1 MLSVLFSI
9 IHMLSSETTVKD
21 IAKRLQ
27 MSISTVSRAL
37 TGHRDVSPET
47 KALVLEMA
55 TQLNYSPN
63 HAARSLRTNRTHI
76 LGLVVPE
83 VSKHF
88 FSNVLSGIQE
98 YASSVHY
105 SIVICQSL
113 ESYSSEQNHL
123 LQLMAARVDGILI
136 SASNETSSCEHLQ
149 KLLERNIPIV
159 MFDRVLEDLPVSKV
173 VVDDQKASFQA
184 VEYLIKTGCT
194 RIAFVGGLSGLY
206 VSKEREAG
214 YRQAH
219 ALHGLPIDEELIIH
233 CNNLNRSP
241 REEVTK
247 LLQRT
252 NRLDAIFCL
261 NDPIAI
267 EVMQVVK
274 EWNLK
279 IPEEVSLIGFTNEP
293 TSYYIEPSLTTVSQP
308 AYEMG
313 KTAVSLLIEQ
323 LENPKTFQPSSVVL
337 GTRFIIRNTTRK
349 IMP

>member
-1 MLSVLFSI
+1 V
-9 IHMLSSETTVKD
+9 
-21 IAKRLQ
+21 
-27 MSISTVSRAL
+27 IS
-37 TGHRDVSPET
+37 
-47 KALVLEMA
+47 
-55 TQLNYSPN
+55 
-63 HAARSLRTNRTHI
+63 
-76 LGLVVPE
+76 
-83 VSKHF
+83 
-88 FSNVLSGIQE
+88 
-98 YASSVHY
+98 
-105 SIVICQSL
+105 QSL
-113 ESYSSEQNHL
+113 ESFSMEQNHL
-123 LQLMAARVDGILI
+123 QHLVSARADGILI
-136 SASNETSSCEHLQ
+136 SLSNETKNGEHLQ
-149 KLLERNIPIV
+149 KLLERDIPIV

-184 VEYLIKTGCT
+184 VEYLIKTGCM
-194 RIAFVGGLSGLY
+194 RIAFIGGLSGLY

-214 YRQAH
+214 YRQAL
-219 ALHGLPIDEELIIH
+219 ALHGLPIDEELIVH

-241 REEVTK
+241 REEVSK

-261 NDPIAI
+261 NDPVAI

-279 IPEEVSLIGFTNEP
+279 IPEDISLIGFTNEP

-323 LENPKTFQPSSVVL
+323 LENPKTFQPSTVVL

-349 IMP
+349 MVP